1 MNIIKYLNSMRK
13 LEICVCAA
21 SAIIGG
27 GIGAVIYFVMGGIVG
42 GVGGWLVG
50 IVWCYY
56 MRKAVACVEHIFGS
70 LLFAGVIFGALAGAA
85 DGVFLHFT
93 CLSLHYSRFNGDL
106 PMSFMLMIGLISGA
120 IAGAVHGGL
129 WGLVYSIIALRAS
142 RNKKLETAG

>member
-1 MNIIKYLNSMRK
+1 MNIIKHLKGMRK
-13 LEICVCAA
+13 LEICVCVM
-21 SAIIGG
+21 SVIIGG
-27 GIGAVIYFVMGGIVG
+27 GIGAACYFILGGIVG

-50 IVWCYY
+50 IVWCHY

-70 LLFAGVIFGALAGAA
+70 LLFAGVLLGALAGAA

-93 CLSLHYSRFNGDL
+93 CLSLYYQRFNSDF

-129 WGLVYSIIALRAS
+129 WGLVYSIIAFMES